1 MKDHCNLEVL
11 NAATLV
17 ENTKQRFAVDRIYTY
32 ISEILIAV
40 NPFKFIDGLYTDEK
54 KAEYKG
60 INWTSLEPHVYAAAE
75 MAFKHMEL
83 QSQSQSLLVSGESG
97 AGKTETNK
105 QLMDYLIWRA
115 GVDKSKSVDKN
126 LAQQILDTNP
136 VLEAFGNAK
145 NSRNKNSSRFGKYV
159 NLKFNRDLQV
169 MGAEVRT
176 FLLEKSRVTSASLP
190 GERSYHIFYEL
201 IAAANKGIQLPSAR
215 HPEPNPVRSRH
226 ARSPLHHPHVAPL
239 SGRSAGQTR
248 AAGLKGKRADDFMY
262 TSQSGTSV
270 IADVDD
276 AEVFTG
282 VDSGLAS
289 CNFSDA
295 DRTALYEVRCT
306 LACVE
311 VERDRDLGSSMGTG
325 TRVCVAC

>member
-17 ENTKQRFAVDRIYTY
+17 ENTKQRFVIDRIYTY

-60 INWTSLEPHVYAAAE
+60 INWTTLEPHVYAAAE

-176 FLLEKSRVTSASLP
+176 FLLEKSRVTSTLLE

-201 IAAANKGIQLPSAR
+201 IAAANKSLQLPCAPPPAAEPLRRVPPPLCHVLSTRAR
-215 HPEPNPVRSRH
+215 AIRQTI
-226 ARSPLHHPHVAPL
+226 
-239 SGRSAGQTR
+239 GRAR
-248 AAGLKGKRADDFMY
+248 AAGLKGKRADDFTY
-262 TSQSGTSV
+262 TSQSGTSTIV
-270 IADVDD
+270 DVDD
-276 AEVFTG
+276 AEVFVT
-282 VDSGLAS
+282 VDAGLTS
-289 CNFSDA
+289 CSFTDG
-295 DRTALYEVRCT
+295 DRNALYEVRRDF
-306 LACVE
+306 ACE
-311 VERDRDLGSSMGTG
+311 KGRARA
-325 TRVCVAC
+325 R